1 MTNALYLVI
10 DVVGGT
16 YIDEFICAHDSMIFF
31 DRHPQH
37 HHRSNGPNERSNPA
51 SHKMISTW
59 LYPQHKYIQRCR
71 EENNALDLKGKHVL
85 VVGGT
90 QGIGAGLLPQ
100 SPSSAPASIC
110 LQGADIVA
118 VARRFAGLH
127 CKVSVAG
134 RSEKRGRSVLWE
146 ANLASPGP
154 LGKFYK
160 VDLSSMKEVERFTDE
175 VTRDTKGKGID
186 YLILCAG
193 GPPIGRWRGPT
204 SEVPFL

>member
-1 MTNALYLVI
+1 
-10 DVVGGT
+10 
-16 YIDEFICAHDSMIFF
+16 
-31 DRHPQH
+31 
-37 HHRSNGPNERSNPA
+37 
-51 SHKMISTW
+51 MISTW
-59 LYPQHKYIQRCR
+59 LYPQHKYIQGCR

-100 SPSSAPASIC
+100 SPFSVPASIC
-110 LQGADIVA
+110 LHGADLVA

-146 ANLASPGP
+146 ANLANPGP

-204 SEVPFL
+204 SEVPFPCEWGIDSRDWRRGLRCSVFLGTGLSKEGLIVGFIRRIGYCR